1 MRLVAVVRDRRG
13 DERRVQGGRGGARW
27 IWGRN
32 LGAVSRV
39 MGGMLEIGTWV
50 LTVAL
55 MLVGLAGV
63 ILPLLPGTTLI
74 LVAVI
79 VHKLILPA
87 DLSWMAIGF
96 VGLFWAL
103 SVIAD
108 IVGVLIGTRWFGGS
122 KWGMA
127 GASGGALVGMFFSLP
142 VLLLGTIFGAV
153 IAEKLLAKQTGGAS
167 LKSGLGAATG
177 FVISTVARI
186 ACAVAMIGL
195 FFAAVLSDGA

>member
-1 MRLVAVVRDRRG
+1 MKAGADSRHETISVTDSRSQL
-13 DERRVQGGRGGARW
+13 GGGLACH
-27 IWGRN
+27 GR
-32 LGAVSRV
+32 
-39 MGGMLEIGTWV
+39 MLEIATWV
-50 LTVAL
+50 LTVGL
-55 MLVGLAGV
+55 MVVGFAGV

-108 IVGVLIGTRWFGGS
+108 IAGVLIGTRWFGGS

-153 IAEKLLAKQTGGAS
+153 VAEKLLAKQTGGAS

-177 FVISTVARI
+177 FVISTVARL

-195 FFAAVLSDGA
+195 FLVAVLRDGA